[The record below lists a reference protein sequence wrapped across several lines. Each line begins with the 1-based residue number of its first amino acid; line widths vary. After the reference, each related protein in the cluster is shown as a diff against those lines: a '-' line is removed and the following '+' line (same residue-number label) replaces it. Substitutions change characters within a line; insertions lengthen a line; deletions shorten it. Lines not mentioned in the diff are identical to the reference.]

1 MSYVPAQSSVR
12 RQEWRQ
18 ECITFTTQIG
28 RVPVAGQ
35 NNVAELYGTVVA
47 ITNSVNASA
56 QLIVIVIAK

>member
-1 MSYVPAQSSVR
+1 
-12 RQEWRQ
+12 
-18 ECITFTTQIG
+18 
-28 RVPVAGQ
+28 VAGQ